1 MRVNYLLPLSLLLI
15 IILPLVIAES
25 KQVDLSIETSV
36 ADYDVGI
43 TNAAV
48 APDDSV
54 VLLVGKEG
62 YAHLISAKNPGDR
75 SLDVELNSARSEDF
89 SDVAW
94 HPRGE
99 AALIAGDFV
108 AIMPAL
114 K

>member
-15 IILPLVIAES
+15 IVLPLVIAES

-36 ADYDVGI
+36 ADYDIGI
-43 TNAAV
+43 TTAAV

-62 YAHLISAKNPGDR
+62 YAHIISAKNPGDR
-75 SLDVELNSARSEDF
+75 SLDIELNSARSEDF

-94 HPRGE
+94 HPRE
-99 AALIAGDFV
+99 RL
-108 AIMPAL
+108 P
-114 K
+114 